1 MVVLRTII
9 LKHLKI
15 IVQSDERL
23 IVRFLI
29 MAIKI
34 QQYNGNNYNYLPP
47 TYASSS
53 TQAENS
59 DKLDGYHATDF
70 LKENQLGSI

>member
-1 MVVLRTII
+1 MRPFPFCNPEYLGF
-9 LKHLKI
+9 KC
-15 IVQSDERL
+15 ERL
-23 IVRFLI
+23 NVRFLM

-34 QQYNGNNYNYLPP
+34 QQYNGNNYSYLPP

>member
-1 MVVLRTII
+1 M
-9 LKHLKI
+9 
-15 IVQSDERL
+15 QFN
-23 IVRFLI
+23 VRFLT

-47 TYASSS
+47 AYASSS

-70 LKENQLGSI
+70 LKEN